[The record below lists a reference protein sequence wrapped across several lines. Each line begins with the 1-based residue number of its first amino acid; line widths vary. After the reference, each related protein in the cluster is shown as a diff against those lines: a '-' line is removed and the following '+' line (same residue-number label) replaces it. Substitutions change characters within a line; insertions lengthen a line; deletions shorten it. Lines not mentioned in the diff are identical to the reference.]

1 MVAPLAGWTWQS
13 VFAASITST
22 LPAELVDEDIEVI
35 LTIAVDT
42 RDWCSGR
49 KNRTSDRPDYG
60 LSR

>member
-42 RDWCSGR
+42 RDRVLRSQ
-49 KNRTSDRPDYG
+49 KSDK
-60 LSR
+60 